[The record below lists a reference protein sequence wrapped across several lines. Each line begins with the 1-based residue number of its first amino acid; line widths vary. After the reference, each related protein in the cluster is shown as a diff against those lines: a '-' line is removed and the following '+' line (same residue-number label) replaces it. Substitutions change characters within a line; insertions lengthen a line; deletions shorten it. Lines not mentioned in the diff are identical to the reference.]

1 MWSSSVLIFVV
12 PGLYHGMGLEYGRFL
27 GFVLL
32 FLDLGVG
39 VGVADGLNHGLGV
52 FLGLAWS

>member
-1 MWSSSVLIFVV
+1 MIFVV